1 MFQRARTLLIPIVLI
16 TIALALTTII
26 TNIVSSPAAAQEQ
39 QYSFVTKWGSEGIGF
54 GKFRQPLDI
63 AIDSNNNVYVT
74 DTTSV
79 SNQIQKFATNGT
91 FIASW
96 GAFGFGK
103 VLFTRAT
110 AIVSY

>member
-1 MFQRARTLLIPIVLI
+1 MLQ
-16 TIALALTTII
+16 
-26 TNIVSSPAAAQEQ
+26 
-39 QYSFVTKWGSEGIGF
+39 
-54 GKFRQPLDI
+54 
-63 AIDSNNNVYVT
+63 T

>member
-1 MFQRARTLLIPIVLI
+1 MFRRTKPFLVFVVFVFV
-16 TIALALTTII
+16 TIAFSFATTNFMLSQ
-26 TNIVSSPAAAQEQ
+26 TQAQEEQ

-63 AIDSNNNVYVT
+63 AIDSNDNLYVT

-91 FIASW
+91 FITSW
-96 GAFGFGK
+96 GILGFGDGR
-103 VLFTRAT
+103 FTSAT
-110 AIVSY
+110 GI